1 MTSLWIYHVMN
12 NNVFVTKA
20 QVKIEVINEV
30 FNMLISYTFLMF
42 TDFLADLD
50 MRYRVG
56 WFTIFLIIILILT
69 NIYAMVKAQ
78 IISS

>member
-12 NNVFVTKA
+12 NNVFVTKN

-30 FNMLISYTFLMF
+30 FNMLISYTFLLF
-42 TDFLADLD
+42 TDYLVDLEI
-50 MRYRVG
+50 RYQVG

-69 NIYAMVKAQ
+69 NIFSMVKL
-78 IISS
+78 